1 MEIWFWRWFGY
12 DLRMILVILSVF
24 PRPRG
29 CQSSPNITQ
38 HRKDKPEKTI
48 TSNQEHS
55 SNITTVGQ
63 RSSVKRYSLGGL
75 YDSACPGRAIFGA
88 GRGTGAW
95 RSGEAGST
103 SSVIISQ
110 KHGTSFIAI
119 DISYTIIIIVY
130 IYMYIYIYVYICIY
144 IYIYIYIYKHTI
156 WSYFV

>member
-38 HRKDKPEKTI
+38 HHRKDKPEKTI

-103 SSVIISQ
+103 SPVIISQ
-110 KHGTSFIAI
+110 KHGTSYIAI

-130 IYMYIYIYVYICIY
+130 IYL
-144 IYIYIYIYKHTI
+144 YIYKHTI